1 MTDAQNGAEATASS
15 STFSAPASNEE
26 ALEQWP
32 QVFMNTYG
40 TPQLQLVKG
49 EGATVTD
56 ADGNTY
62 VDMLAGIAVN
72 SLGHAHPELIRA
84 VTDQASAL
92 GHISNFFGSNA
103 ALHAANTLRD
113 CFGDDDAK
121 VFFCNSGAEANEAA
135 FKLARLTGRA
145 KVLAAINGFHGR
157 TMGALSL
164 TGQPSK
170 REPFAPLVPGV
181 EYYRYG
187 DIDHVRELVEQN
199 PEDVAAI
206 FLEPIQGEVGV
217 VPAPKGFLQ
226 AVRELCDEHGILMV
240 VDEVQTGVGRTGAF
254 FAHTES
260 GVRPDIVTMA
270 KGLAGGMPIGAVI
283 ATGETAALFTP
294 GAHGTTFG
302 GNPIACAA
310 ANAVLSIV
318 DDAFC
323 AEVKEKGE
331 GLAGDVDKLAGVDHV
346 RGRGLMLGVVLTE
359 PVAKDAVRVG
369 LNHGVILNAPT
380 DNVIRLTPPLVITEE
395 ELVRAVGAIEA
406 TLNECLGKQ

>member
-1 MTDAQNGAEATASS
+1 MTDASTTTPATTSIS
-15 STFSAPASNEE
+15 DAPASNAE
-26 ALEQWP
+26 ALEQWS

-40 TPQLQLVKG
+40 TPQLHLVKG

-92 GHISNFFGSNA
+92 GQISNFFGSNA
-103 ALHAANTLRD
+103 ALQAATTLRHR
-113 CFGDDDAK
+113 FGDDDAK

-135 FKLARLTGRA
+135 FKLSRLTGRT
-145 KVLAAINGFHGR
+145 KVLSAINGFHGR

-164 TGQPSK
+164 TGQPGK

-181 EYYRYG
+181 DYYRYG
-187 DIDHVRELVEQN
+187 VIDHVRELVERN

-217 VPAPKGFLQ
+217 VPAPEGFLQ

-346 RGRGLMLGVVLTE
+346 RGRGLMLGVVLKQ
-359 PVAKDAVRVG
+359 PVAKEAVQVG

-380 DNVIRLTPPLVITEE
+380 DNVIRLTPPLVITDE
-395 ELVRAVGAIEA
+395 ELARAVDAIEA
-406 TLNECLGKQ
+406 TLNECLEERR

>member
-26 ALEQWP
+26 ALEQWS

-217 VPAPKGFLQ
+217 VPAPEGFLQ

-331 GLAGDVDKLAGVDHV
+331 GLVGDVDKLAGVDHV

-395 ELVRAVGAIEA
+395 ELARAVGAIEA

>member
-1 MTDAQNGAEATASS
+1 V
-15 STFSAPASNEE
+15 SNQQALGQWTE
-26 ALEQWP
+26 AL
-32 QVFMNTYG
+32 MNTYG
-40 TPQLQLVKG
+40 TPQLPLVSG
-49 EGATVTD
+49 RGATVRD
-56 ADGNTY
+56 ADGNSY
-62 VDMLAGIAVN
+62 IDMLAGIAVN
-72 SLGHAHPELIRA
+72 SLGHAHPRLVEA
-84 VTDQASAL
+84 VDSQVRTL
-92 GHISNFFGSNA
+92 GHISNFFASEP
-103 ALHAANTLRD
+103 ALSVAQSLKER
-113 CFGDDDAK
+113 FGDPSAK

-164 TGQPSK
+164 TGQPGK

-181 EYYRYG
+181 DYYRYG

-217 VPAPKGFLQ
+217 VPAPEGFLQ

-323 AEVKEKGE
+323 AVVKEKGE
-331 GLAGDVDKLAGVDHV
+331 GLARDVDKLAGVDHV
-346 RGRGLMLGVVLTE
+346 RGRGLMLGVVLKQ

-369 LNHGVILNAPT
+369 LKHGVILNAPT
-380 DNVIRLTPPLVITEE
+380 DDVIRLTPPLVITEQ
-395 ELVRAVGAIEA
+395 ELSRSVDAIES
-406 TLNECLGKQ
+406 TLNECLGAER

>member
-1 MTDAQNGAEATASS
+1 MIDASTTTPATTSIS
-15 STFSAPASNEE
+15 DAPASNAE
-26 ALEQWP
+26 ALEQWS

-40 TPQLQLVKG
+40 TPQLHLVKG

-103 ALHAANTLRD
+103 ALQAANTLREKL
-113 CFGDDDAK
+113 GDDDAK

-164 TGQPSK
+164 TGQPGK

-181 EYYRYG
+181 DYYRYG

-217 VPAPKGFLQ
+217 VPAPEGFLQ

-254 FAHTES
+254 FGHTES

-283 ATGETAALFTP
+283 ATGETATLFTP

-310 ANAVLSIV
+310 ANAVLSVV
-318 DDAFC
+318 DEAFC
-323 AEVKEKGE
+323 AAVKEKGE
-331 GLAGDVDKLAGVDHV
+331 GLARDVDKLAGVDHV
-346 RGRGLMLGVVLTE
+346 RGRGLMLGVVLTQ

-369 LNHGVILNAPT
+369 LKHGVILNAPT
-380 DNVIRLTPPLVITEE
+380 DDVIRLTPPLVITDE
-395 ELVRAVGAIEA
+395 ELARAVDGIEA
-406 TLNECLGKQ
+406 TLNECLGERR